1 MTSRLFIVLIAI
13 VTLVL
18 TFYGVVFAEA
28 DGFRGIKWGTE
39 LSKLSN
45 EMSYIKTDPEGI
57 KIYSKKDDKLII
69 GKAVVVSIEYHFWD
83 DKFCGV
89 LIRSKGNSN
98 FYFLKEAA
106 VEQFGEGRRLLPKYE
121 NYIWIGKV
129 TQITLEN
136 LEALVPG
143 AFNSLSIYSKKFLDE
158 GERQHREKVD
168 GARGG
173 LFEVP

>member
-1 MTSRLFIVLIAI
+1 MTSRLFIVFIAI
-13 VTLVL
+13 VTLML
-18 TFYGVVFAEA
+18 TFYGVVSAEV

-106 VEQFGEGRRLLPKYE
+106 VEQFGEGRRLLPKLE
-121 NYIWIGKV
+121 NYIWVGKV
-129 TQITLEN
+129 TYVTLEN